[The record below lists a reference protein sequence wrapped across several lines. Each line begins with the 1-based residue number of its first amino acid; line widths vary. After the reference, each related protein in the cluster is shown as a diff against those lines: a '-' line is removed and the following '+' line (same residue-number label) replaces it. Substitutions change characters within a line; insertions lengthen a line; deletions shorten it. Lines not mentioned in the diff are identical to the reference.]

1 MSDTAPYN
9 TSEIDEAVT
18 RLMETREKF
27 LYTLYEQRIAAA
39 VAAERERCCR
49 DVCPDCADGIPA
61 NFIERPDWGAEEDR
75 PTWTHWHGPTRWTV
89 CRAAAIRRRARAG
102 EGEQVPMSDNA
113 SCET

>member
-39 VAAERERCCR
+39 VAAEREA
-49 DVCPDCADGIPA
+49 CAKVA
-61 NFIERPDWGAEEDR
+61 DR
-75 PTWTHWHGPTRWTV
+75 WAQNTQQEADRMGQDIVSSYVRHEASAYR
-89 CRAAAIRRRARAG
+89 RIAAAIRARAG